1 MAIIERPPPP
11 RHSSPVPPPTGAG
24 HAHLAR
30 RVPPS
35 GAGNRLE
42 AWLFTVDHKKIGIM
56 YGAVSLFF
64 FLVGGFEALLIRLQ
78 LAAPDNTI
86 LGAGLYNEMFT
97 MHATTMVFLFVM
109 PMAAAFANYFLP
121 LQIGARDVAFPRLNA
136 LSFWIFLFGGIF
148 LNTSWFL
155 GGAADGGWFM
165 YSPNSSRLF
174 SPSHGVDFWVLGL
187 QIIGIASLIS
197 SINLIVTVLNMR
209 APGMTLM
216 RMPVFTWMVLV
227 VQFLLLFALPVITVA
242 LFLLSFQRNFGA
254 SFFDVDKGADPL
266 LWQHLFW
273 IFGHPEV
280 YIIILPSFGIISE
293 VLPTFARKPLFGYK
307 FVVFSGAAIGFVGWG
322 VWAHHMFA
330 SGLGPVSVAAFSVAT
345 MLIAIPTGVKIF
357 NWTLTLWG
365 GKLWYTTAM
374 KFAIGVIVLFTIGG
388 LSGVTHAVAPGRH
401 PADRHVPHRRPLP
414 LRDRRWR
421 GDGPVRRLLL
431 LVAEG
436 VRQAA
441 RRALGKWNFWLMFFG
456 VNLTFAPMHILGMQG
471 QPRRMVVWP
480 EKLTGEGFFDL
491 AFWNYVATLGSFVI
505 ALGVLMF
512 VINIYYTSKKAP
524 KAPLDP
530 WDARTLE
537 WMTASPP
544 KEHNFDAI
552 PTVHALDEFFHR
564 KYEEVDTENGPR
576 LKKVRTAE
584 EVLAAEEARGE
595 ANIHLPSPSYWP
607 IVLAFGL
614 PVIAYGIIYNLVLS
628 RRRCGDP
635 AARHLRL
642 GARALRR
649 RRRATTT
656 RPPTATGTPRRS
668 SMAPLADIAVH
679 DRGAASRPDM
689 TITGTVTGPRHLH
702 RAQQQQAGDV
712 AVPRQRVPAV
722 RRADLHLH
730 AVPRPQRQRSGARP
744 SCSTSRSPR

>member
-1 MAIIERPPPP
+1 MALIE
-11 RHSSPVPPPTGAG
+11 SPVPAVAARTGAVSPSASLG
-24 HAHLAR
+24 VFR
-30 RVPPS
+30 RPVETT
-35 GAGNRLE
+35 GWKE
-42 AWLFTVDHKKIGIM
+42 WLFTVDHKKIGIM
-56 YGAVSLFF
+56 YGFVSLFF
-64 FLVGGFEALLIRLQ
+64 FLVGGCEALLIRLQ

-187 QIIGIASLIS
+187 QLIGIASLIS

-209 APGMTLM
+209 APGMKLM

-254 SFFDVDKGADPL
+254 AFFDVDKGADPL

-330 SGLGPVSVAAFSVAT
+330 SGLGPVSVAVFSAAT
-345 MLIAIPTGVKIF
+345 MLIAIPTGVKIC

-365 GKLWYTTAM
+365 GKLWFTTAM
-374 KFAIGVIVLFTIGG
+374 HFAIGVIILFTIGG
-388 LSGVTHAVAPGRH
+388 LSGVTHASA
-401 PADRHVPHRRPLP
+401 PADTQQTDTYHI
-414 LRDRRWR
+414 
-421 GDGPVRRLLL
+421 
-431 LVAEG
+431 VAHFHYVIVG
-436 VRQAA
+436 GAA
-441 RRALGKWNFWLMFFG
+441 MGLFAGFYFWWPKIFGKMLNERLGKWNFWLMFFG
-456 VNLTFAPMHILGMQG
+456 VNLTFGPMHILGMQG

-480 EKLTGEGFFDL
+480 EKLTGEGFFNL
-491 AFWNYVATLGSFVI
+491 GFWNKMATLGSFTI
-505 ALGVLMF
+505 ALGVFLF
-512 VINIYYTSKKAP
+512 LVNVVITARKKE

-537 WMTASPP
+537 WITASPP
-544 KEHNFDAI
+544 KEHNFDVV

-564 KYEEVDTENGPR
+564 KYEEVETDTGTK
-576 LKKVRTAE
+576 LVKVKSAE
-584 EVLAAEEARGE
+584 EILAEQEAQADGH
-595 ANIHLPSPSYWP
+595 IHLPSPSYWP

-614 PVIAYGIIYNLVLS
+614 PIIAYGIIYNLVLAVAGAAILLLGIFGWVLEPS
-628 RRRCGDP
+628 VADPDDYEQAP
-635 AARHLRL
+635 AADHS
-642 GARALRR
+642 
-649 RRRATTT
+649 
-656 RPPTATGTPRRS
+656 GTPTKELDS
-668 SMAPLADIAVH
+668 V
-679 DRGAASRPDM
+679 G
-689 TITGTVTGPRHLH
+689 
-702 RAQQQQAGDV
+702 
-712 AVPRQRVPAV
+712 
-722 RRADLHLH
+722 
-730 AVPRPQRQRSGARP
+730 
-744 SCSTSRSPR
+744 